1 MGTVQ
6 HIEITEILGM
16 LPHRFPFIMVDRIL
30 EYEPGKSIKGLK
42 NVTINEPFF
51 TGHFPVE
58 PVMPG
63 VLIVEAMAQ
72 VGTLLAYLTEP
83 EIIGKKIVYFAGI
96 DGVRFRRKVI
106 PGDQII
112 FDLIILKK
120 KKRIIKLGGKAL
132 VDGELVT
139 EAELLASIS

>member
-1 MGTVQ
+1 
-6 HIEITEILGM
+6 M
-16 LPHRFPFIMVDRIL
+16 LPHRFPFILVDRIL
-30 EYEPGKSIKGLK
+30 EYEKGKSIKGLK

-51 TGHFPVE
+51 PGHFPVE

-72 VGTLLAYLTEP
+72 VGTLLAYLTDP
-83 EIIGKKIVYFAGI
+83 SMIGNKIIYFAGM

-112 FDLIILKK
+112 FDLGFLKK
-120 KKRIIKLGGKAL
+120 KKRIIEMAAKAL
-132 VDGELVT
+132 VDGQAVA

>member
-1 MGTVQ
+1 MATLQ
-6 HIEITEILGM
+6 QIEITEILEM
-16 LPHRFPFIMVDRIL
+16 LPHRFPFILVDRIL
-30 EYEPGKSIKGLK
+30 EYEPGKTIKGLK

-51 TGHFPVE
+51 PGHFPVE

-72 VGTLLAYLTEP
+72 VGTLLAYLTDREMIGNK
-83 EIIGKKIVYFAGI
+83 IIYFAGI

-112 FDLIILKK
+112 FDLTILKQ
-120 KKRIIKLGGKAL
+120 KKRVIKLAARAE
-132 VDGELVT
+132 VDGQLVA

>member
-1 MGTVQ
+1 MATVQ
-6 HIEITEILGM
+6 PVEITKILEM
-16 LPHRFPFIMVDRIL
+16 LPHRFPFILVDRIL
-30 EYEPGKSIKGLK
+30 EYEVGESIKGLK

-51 TGHFPVE
+51 PGHFPVE

-72 VGTLLAYLTEP
+72 VGTLLAYLSDP
-83 EIIGKKIVYFAGI
+83 EMIGNKIIYFAGI
-96 DGVRFRRKVI
+96 DHVRFRRKVI

-112 FDLIILKK
+112 FDLHLLKR
-120 KKRIIKLGGKAL
+120 KKRILKMAANAL
-132 VDGELVT
+132 VDGRLVA

>member
-6 HIEITEILGM
+6 QIEITEILGM

-51 TGHFPVE
+51 PGHFPVE

-83 EIIGKKIVYFAGI
+83 EIIGKKIIYFAGI

-112 FDLIILKK
+112 FDLNILKQ

-132 VDGELVT
+132 VDGELVA

>member
-1 MGTVQ
+1 MATVQ
-6 HIEITEILGM
+6 HIEITEILEL
-16 LPHRFPFIMVDRIL
+16 LPHRFPFILVDRVL
-30 EYEPGKSIKGLK
+30 EFEPGKSIKGLK

-51 TGHFPVE
+51 PGHFPGE

-72 VGTLLAYLTEP
+72 VGSLLAYLSNREMIGRK
-83 EIIGKKIVYFAGI
+83 IIYFAGI
-96 DGVRFRRKVI
+96 DGVRFRRRVI

-112 FDLIILKK
+112 FYSNILKK
-120 KKRIIKLGGKAL
+120 KKNIIKLAAWAE
-132 VDGELVT
+132 VDGQLVA